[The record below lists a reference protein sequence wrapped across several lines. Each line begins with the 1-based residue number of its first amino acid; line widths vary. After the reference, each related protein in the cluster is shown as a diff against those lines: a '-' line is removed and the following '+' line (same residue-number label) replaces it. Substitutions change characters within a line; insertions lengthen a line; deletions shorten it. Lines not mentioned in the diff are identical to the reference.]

1 MMKLLDTLNSQQ
13 RQAVTADQG
22 PVLVLAGPGSGKTR
36 VLTHRVAYLVSHVG
50 VSPGHIMAVTFTNKA
65 AREMAKRV
73 AQLLDESSSERSAV
87 QTGVSLGT
95 FHSLCAR
102 MLRREA
108 DRLPFTR
115 DYVIYDDADQQ
126 ALIRNAFKELNI
138 DPKQISPRKIHSG
151 ISRAKN
157 ELIELKDFTA
167 DNYNAEVTRRVYE
180 RYQEQ
185 LRVNNALD
193 FDDLLLFVVL
203 LLRENDD
210 LRLQYQQRYQHI
222 LVDEFQD
229 TNTAQYVLLRYL
241 AGERP
246 DLFVVGDPDQ
256 SIYRWRG
263 ADYRNVH
270 RFRQDYPDAQ
280 IILLEQNYRS
290 TQTILDAAMAVIDR
304 NPNRQ
309 PKRLFTDRGEGAKI
323 TLHEAY
329 DENDEASYIVETIA
343 GLTLMED
350 INPGDCAVMYRTNA
364 QSRVLEEAFL
374 KAGLAY
380 RLVGAQRF
388 YGRREIKDVVAYL
401 RLIHNPRDQVALL
414 RVINV
419 PPRGIGAKT
428 IETLLETAET
438 QHLAPI
444 EIISALAGHTAPEV
458 EAAFSGRT
466 KHALFEFGR
475 LLNDWLEQHEGLSID
490 TLIDRI
496 LKDIGYRDFIDDG
509 TEEGDERW
517 ANVLELR
524 AAAQEF
530 AQMGLTTFLEHIA
543 LVSDQDTLTEGLN
556 APTLLTLHAAKGLEF
571 PVVFII
577 GLDNGVLPHQRSFN
591 DPEAMAEERRLFYV
605 GITRAQDRLFLLRAF
620 RRRQAGVSTL
630 SDASPFL
637 DDLPPDR
644 LDGIHPNRHAWD
656 QVSFQRQTRWEDA
669 APTRTQAHYQA
680 GMRVVHPKFGEGTV
694 LSTQIE
700 FGDEEVTIV
709 FDDGETKHL
718 VASLANLEILAE

>member
-1 MMKLLDTLNSQQ
+1 MMKLLETLNSQQ

-22 PVLVLAGPGSGKTR
+22 LVLVLAGPGSGKTR
-36 VLTHRVAYLVSHVG
+36 VLTHRIAYLVSHVG
-50 VSPGHIMAVTFTNKA
+50 ISPGHIMAVTFTNKA

-73 AQLLDESSSERSAV
+73 AQLLDESSGKRSAV

-138 DPKQISPRKIHSG
+138 DPKQISPRKILGS

-157 ELIELKDFTA
+157 ELIVQEDFTA
-167 DNYNAEVTRRVYE
+167 DNYDAEITRRVYE

-193 FDDLLLFVVL
+193 FDDLLLFAVL
-203 LLRENDD
+203 LLRGNDD
-210 LRLQYQQRYQHI
+210 LRLHYQQRYQHI

-350 INPGDCAVMYRTNA
+350 IDPGDCAVMYRTNA

-438 QHLAPI
+438 QHLTPY
-444 EIISALAGHTAPEV
+444 EIISALAKHAVPEV
-458 EAAFSGRT
+458 QAAVSGRT
-466 KHALFEFGR
+466 KHALSEFGSM
-475 LLNDWLEQHEGLSID
+475 LNDWLEQREQLSID
-490 TLIDRI
+490 SLIDRV
-496 LKDIGYRDFIDDG
+496 LQDVGYRDFIDDG

-530 AQMGLTTFLEHIA
+530 AQMGLTTFLEHVA
-543 LVSDQDTLTEGLN
+543 LVSDQDTLTEGMN

-571 PVVFII
+571 PIVFII

-644 LDGIHPNRHAWD
+644 LDGTHPNRHTWD

-669 APTRTQAHYQA
+669 TPPRPQAHYKA
-680 GMRVVHPKFGEGTV
+680 GMRVAHAKFGEGTV

-700 FGDEEVTIV
+700 FDDEEVTIV

-718 VASLANLEILAE
+718 VASLANLEILVE

>member
-1 MMKLLDTLNSQQ
+1 MRLLEKLNAQQ
-13 RQAVTADQG
+13 RQAVTAEPG

-36 VLTHRVAYLVSHVG
+36 VLTHRIAYLVSHVG
-50 VSPGHIMAVTFTNKA
+50 VPPNQIMAVTFTNKA
-65 AREMAKRV
+65 AREMGNRV
-73 AQLLDESSSERSAV
+73 ARLLDETADQ
-87 QTGVSLGT
+87 QTGDRAGVSLGT

-108 DRLPFTR
+108 ERLPFTR
-115 DYVIYDDADQQ
+115 EYVIYDDSDQES
-126 ALIRNAFKELNI
+126 LIRTSFKELNI
-138 DPKQISPRKIHSG
+138 DPKQVSPRKIHSG

-157 ELIELKDFTA
+157 ELIELKDFSA
-167 DNYNAEVTRRVYE
+167 ENYNMEITRRVYE
-180 RYQEQ
+180 RYQEK
-185 LRVNNALD
+185 LRINNALD
-193 FDDLLLFVVL
+193 FDDLLLFAVRL
-203 LLRENDD
+203 LQEHND

-229 TNTAQYVLLRYL
+229 TNTAQYVLLRNL
-241 AGERP
+241 AGTQP

-280 IILLEQNYRS
+280 LILLEQNYRS
-290 TQTILDAAMAVIDR
+290 TQIILDAAMAVIDR

-309 PKRLFTDRGEGAKI
+309 PKRLFTERGDGVKI

-329 DENDEASYIVETIA
+329 DENDEAGYIVNTIA
-343 GLTLMED
+343 NLTLMEKTD
-350 INPGDCAVMYRTNA
+350 PGDCAVMYRTNA
-364 QSRVLEEAFL
+364 QSRALEEAFL

-380 RLVGAQRF
+380 RIVGAQRF
-388 YGRREIKDVVAYL
+388 YGRREIKDVIAYL
-401 RLIHNPRDQVALL
+401 RLIHNPDDQVSLL
-414 RVINV
+414 RVINT
-419 PPRGIGAKT
+419 PPRSIGAKT
-428 IETLLETAET
+428 IEVLLDTAKHL
-438 QHLAPI
+438 QLAPY
-444 EIISALAGHTAPEV
+444 ETLSSLVTDPDGDAGSLIT
-458 EAAFSGRT
+458 GRT
-466 KHALFEFGR
+466 NRALSDFGR
-475 LLNDWLEQHEGLSID
+475 QLQGWLAQRDELSID
-490 TLIDRI
+490 ALIDRVMQ
-496 LKDIGYRDFIDDG
+496 DIDYRNYIDDG
-509 TEEGDERW
+509 TEEGQERW

-530 AQMGLTTFLEHIA
+530 APMGLTTFLEHIA
-543 LVSDQDTLTEGLN
+543 LVSDQDTLTESLN

-571 PVVFII
+571 PIVFII

-591 DPEAMAEERRLFYV
+591 DAEAMAEERRLFYV
-605 GITRAQDRLFLLRAF
+605 GITRAQDRLFLLRSF

-637 DDLPPDR
+637 DDLPPDQIE
-644 LDGIHPNRHAWD
+644 GIHPNRYAWD
-656 QVSFQRQTRWEDA
+656 QVSFQRQTRWRESA
-669 APTRTQAHYQA
+669 VPEAPADFQA
-680 GMRVVHPKFGEGTV
+680 GMRVAHPQFGEGTV

-718 VASLANLEILAE
+718 VVSLANLEILTE